1 MKATELRAGLEV
13 LVLERGRRTRLA
25 DAETYRATILCE
37 ETFASSCGGFGEL
50 TMVDGPDCVSY
61 EVYGALSTTGN
72 RVALLVEDGRG
83 GVRTEVVLN
92 SRILGPVKPA
102 EARVAAA
109 KRKWAEQGRAL
120 RKALVERAKLERRL
134 TSVLRGPDS
143 TRVTWR
149 SGTST
154 VFVTTRSRSSSGR
167 SSWRRSSRC
176 SRRLATARWMT
187 RDPLSAARE
196 ADSW

>member
-50 TMVDGPDCVSY
+50 TMVDGPDGVSY

-83 GVRTEVVLN
+83 GVRTEVVLK

-134 TSVLRGPDS
+134 TSVLRGAGFDES
-143 TRVTWR
+143 YVAVGHFDGLRNDTIA
-149 SGTST
+149 
-154 VFVTTRSRSSSGR
+154 FVIRPEQLEAFESLLSSARDCPVDDTGPAIGCV
-167 SSWRRSSRC
+167 SSR
-176 SRRLATARWMT
+176 
-187 RDPLSAARE
+187 
-196 ADSW
+196 